1 MVKAYFTACE
11 QAFPA
16 QQAQLRR
23 LALALGRGGVE
34 RMEQLC
40 ALQRAGPEGLLESVA
55 ERAAAHGVPCQL
67 SMERR
72 MACGIGICL
81 GCAIAIHTPGGVTYK
96 KVCKDGPVFRGEE
109 VAFHAQP

>member
-1 MVKAYFTACE
+1 MTDLFNIENWKAIVTGGT
-11 QAFPA
+11 
-16 QQAQLRR
+16 RG
-23 LALALGRGGVE
+23 LGYG
-34 RMEQLC
+34 M
-40 ALQRAGPEGLLESVA
+40 AEGLLESVA

>member
-1 MVKAYFTACE
+1 MCIRDRFSC
-11 QAFPA
+11 
-16 QQAQLRR
+16 
-23 LALALGRGGVE
+23 
-34 RMEQLC
+34 
-40 ALQRAGPEGLLESVA
+40 GPEGLLESVA